1 MTVSILILIGSLL
14 IALSSWGS
22 GFTSWKEAF
31 QVGHVF
37 NLLGIVGSVVLAWLG
52 RSPIPFLN
60 NSGKGAGQVA
70 TILGVL
76 ILGAMLL
83 GLHYF

>member
-22 GFTSWKEAF
+22 GFASWKEAF

-37 NLLGIVGSVVLAWLG
+37 NLLGIAGSIVLAWLG
-52 RSPIPFLN
+52 KSPIPFLN
-60 NSGKGAGQVA
+60 NGSKADVPVA

-76 ILGAMLL
+76 ILGLMLL
-83 GLHYF
+83 GLHYL